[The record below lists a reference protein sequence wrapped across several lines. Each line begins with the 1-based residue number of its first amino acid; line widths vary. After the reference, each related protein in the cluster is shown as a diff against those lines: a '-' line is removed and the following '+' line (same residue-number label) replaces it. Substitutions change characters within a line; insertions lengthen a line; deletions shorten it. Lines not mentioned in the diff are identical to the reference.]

1 MLVRSSLH
9 ESDMKAIMGNGF
21 EYLDIVFLA
30 LIAGFIGFRLWS
42 VLGQRTGHEQSP
54 DPLARPKANPGE
66 DNVVPLPG
74 RADPVAGPG
83 AENIE
88 GVTAVQLADRGFEPA
103 NFIEGARW
111 AYELIVGAFAKGDE
125 AALRPLV
132 APDVFAGFAGV
143 IAKRKAAG
151 HTVEE
156 TIVALKEAKIE
167 KAAMVG
173 RNAEVSVR
181 FVADVIAVTRDAAG
195 NVVEGHPTA
204 VRELSDV
211 WTFARDT
218 RSRDPNW
225 TLIATAPTA

>member
-1 MLVRSSLH
+1 
-9 ESDMKAIMGNGF
+9 MGNGF

-42 VLGQRTGHEQSP
+42 VLGQRTGSEQSR
-54 DPLARPKANPGE
+54 DPFNRPPQGQQAPGE

-74 RADPVAGPG
+74 RADPVAAVDTQG
-83 AENIE
+83 IE
-88 GVTAVQLADRGFEPA
+88 GLTAVQLADRSFEPA
-103 NFIEGARW
+103 RFLEGARW

-132 APDVFAGFAGV
+132 APDVLVGFSGV

-151 HTVEE
+151 HTVEQ
-156 TIVALKEAKIE
+156 TIVALRDARIE
-167 KAAMVG
+167 KAAMNG
-173 RNAEVSVR
+173 RTAEITVR
-181 FVADVIAVTRDAAG
+181 FAADVILVTRDAAG
-195 NVVEGHPTA
+195 NVIEGHPTA

-225 TLIATAPTA
+225 TLIATGPTS

>member
-1 MLVRSSLH
+1 
-9 ESDMKAIMGNGF
+9 MGNGF

-30 LIAGFIGFRLWS
+30 LIAGFIGYRLWS
-42 VLGQRTGHEQSP
+42 VLGQRTGHEQSR
-54 DPLARPKANPGE
+54 DPFKAPAPGSPAPVD
-66 DNVVPLPG
+66 DNVVTMPRRPEPSAAVG
-74 RADPVAGPG
+74 ADS
-83 AENIE
+83 IE
-88 GVTAVQLADRGFEPA
+88 GLTAVQLADRSFEPDR
-103 NFIEGARW
+103 FIEGARW

-125 AALRPLV
+125 AALKPLV
-132 APDVFAGFAGV
+132 APEVFAGFSGV
-143 IAKRKAAG
+143 IARRKAAG

-156 TIVALKEAKIE
+156 TIVALKESRIE

-173 RNAEVSVR
+173 RSAEISVR
-181 FVADVIAVTRDAAG
+181 FVADIIAVTRDSSG

-225 TLIATAPTA
+225 TLIATGPTA